1 MSQRDPGGPVQTCI
15 ARAEANLRMLLD
27 IPQNYKVLFFQVCV
41 TADSAL
47 LSASSFMR
55 APDRCFPLQGGA
67 HAQFAA
73 VPMNLFG
80 KEHLLLRVLLLFMTG
95 FSGCRPLAKP
105 LPGCDTCLLHFCVE
119 TAQTVEVLATG

>member
-27 IPQNYKVLFFQVCV
+27 IPQNYKVLFFQVCGI
-41 TADSAL
+41 
-47 LSASSFMR
+47 
-55 APDRCFPLQGGA
+55 PDVACAVCTQLREGTLTDAFLLQGGA

-80 KEHLLLRVLLLFMTG
+80 KH
-95 FSGCRPLAKP
+95 
-105 LPGCDTCLLHFCVE
+105 
-119 TAQTVEVLATG
+119 